1 MRQVERAWWLLA
13 AAPSICI
20 QKRESA
26 QPDDR
31 LNLLLL
37 RNGEVLRLGESP
49 LGSRQ
54 TSQLLGHL
62 FGEGTLTQ
70 RHSTRGAW
78 LIIVAS
84 LIAMA
89 ICVFDYY
96 TPETGLIGT
105 GGVVLVAIAALLMFL
120 ASLTMALVPNR
131 SCLLQGFLVVS
142 IILDIIGS
150 SVAGYFLESPVIMA
164 AEALA
169 LIGWLM
175 NVIGDAADRSVEID
189 DVED

>member
-1 MRQVERAWWLLA
+1 M
-13 AAPSICI
+13 
-20 QKRESA
+20 
-26 QPDDR
+26 
-31 LNLLLL
+31 
-37 RNGEVLRLGESP
+37 
-49 LGSRQ
+49 
-54 TSQLLGHL
+54 
-62 FGEGTLTQ
+62 TQ

-78 LIIVAS
+78 LIILAS

-89 ICVFDYY
+89 ICVYDYY

-105 GGVVLVAIAALLMFL
+105 GGVVLVGVSALLMLL
-120 ASLTMALVPNR
+120 ASLVLSTVPNR
-131 SCLLQGFLVVS
+131 SGLLQGFLVVS
-142 IILDIIGS
+142 ILLDIIGS

-169 LIGWLM
+169 LIGWLL

>member
-1 MRQVERAWWLLA
+1 L
-13 AAPSICI
+13 
-20 QKRESA
+20 
-26 QPDDR
+26 
-31 LNLLLL
+31 
-37 RNGEVLRLGESP
+37 
-49 LGSRQ
+49 
-54 TSQLLGHL
+54 
-62 FGEGTLTQ
+62 
-70 RHSTRGAW
+70 
-78 LIIVAS
+78 AS
-84 LIAMA
+84 LITGA
-89 ICVFDYY
+89 ICVYDYY

-105 GGVVLVAIAALLMFL
+105 GGVVLVAIAAALMLLAAL
-120 ASLTMALVPNR
+120 AMAMKPNR

-164 AEALA
+164 AQALA

>member
-1 MRQVERAWWLLA
+1 MT
-13 AAPSICI
+13 
-20 QKRESA
+20 QK
-26 QPDDR
+26 
-31 LNLLLL
+31 
-37 RNGEVLRLGESP
+37 
-49 LGSRQ
+49 
-54 TSQLLGHL
+54 
-62 FGEGTLTQ
+62 
-70 RHSTRGAW
+70 HSTRGAW
-78 LIIVAS
+78 LIILAS

-89 ICVFDYY
+89 ICAYDYY

-105 GGVVLVAIAALLMFL
+105 GGVILVGASAVLMLL
-120 ASLTMALVPNR
+120 ASLVLAGVPNR
-131 SCLLQGFLVVS
+131 PCFLQYFLVTA
-142 IILDIIGS
+142 ILLDIIGS

>member
-1 MRQVERAWWLLA
+1 LV
-13 AAPSICI
+13 
-20 QKRESA
+20 
-26 QPDDR
+26 
-31 LNLLLL
+31 
-37 RNGEVLRLGESP
+37 
-49 LGSRQ
+49 
-54 TSQLLGHL
+54 
-62 FGEGTLTQ
+62 EGTLTQ
-70 RHSTRGAW
+70 KHSTRGAW
-78 LIIVAS
+78 LIIIAS
-84 LIAMA
+84 LIAMI
-89 ICVFDYY
+89 ICVYDYY

-120 ASLTMALVPNR
+120 ASLTLALVPNR
-131 SCLLQGFLVVS
+131 PGLLQGFLVVS

>member
-1 MRQVERAWWLLA
+1 M
-13 AAPSICI
+13 
-20 QKRESA
+20 
-26 QPDDR
+26 
-31 LNLLLL
+31 
-37 RNGEVLRLGESP
+37 
-49 LGSRQ
+49 
-54 TSQLLGHL
+54 
-62 FGEGTLTQ
+62 TQ

-78 LIIVAS
+78 LIILAS

-89 ICVFDYY
+89 VCIYDYY

-120 ASLTMALVPNR
+120 ASLAMALVPNR
-131 SCLLQGFLVVS
+131 SGLLQGFLVIS

-150 SVAGYFLESPVIMA
+150 SVAGYFLESPIIMA